1 MLVTARLRMTPR
13 GMAGSRTMD
22 AAEISRA
29 LTPVPGQERYV
40 RRRFWRKVL
49 RTLGRVPF
57 VDQAIAAYYAAIDPA
72 TPRYAKGM
80 LMAALAYFIMPA
92 DTIPDVLA
100 VLGFTDDAA
109 VLIMAVKMM
118 SAHIKPEHVQ
128 RARAFLD
135 EQA

>member
-1 MLVTARLRMTPR
+1 
-13 GMAGSRTMD
+13 MD
-22 AAEISRA
+22 ASEVSRA

-109 VLIMAVKMM
+109 VLIMAVKML

>member
-1 MLVTARLRMTPR
+1 MVVTALLRMR
-13 GMAGSRTMD
+13 REEMAGSRAMD
-22 AAEISRA
+22 PAEISRA
-29 LTPVPGQERYV
+29 LTPLPGHERYV

-57 VDQAIAAYYAAIDPA
+57 IDQAIAAYYAAIDPA

-80 LMAALAYFIMPA
+80 LMAALAYFILPA

-100 VLGFTDDAA
+100 VLGFSDDAA
-109 VLIMAVKMM
+109 VLFMAVKTL

-128 RARAFLD
+128 HARAFLE

>member
-29 LTPVPGQERYV
+29 LTPVAGQERYV

-92 DTIPDVLA
+92 DMIPDMLA
-100 VLGFTDDAA
+100 GLGFTDDAT
-109 VLIMAVKMM
+109 VLLMAVKTL
-118 SAHIKPEHVQ
+118 SANIKPEHVQ

-135 EQA
+135 EQT

>member
-1 MLVTARLRMTPR
+1 
-13 GMAGSRTMD
+13 MD
-22 AAEISRA
+22 AAEVSRA
-29 LTPVPGQERYV
+29 LTPLPGQERYV

-57 VDQAIAAYYAAIDPA
+57 MDQAIAAYYAAIDPA

-80 LMAALAYFIMPA
+80 LMAALAYFILPA
-92 DTIPDVLA
+92 DAIPDVLA
-100 VLGFTDDAA
+100 VLGFSDDAA
-109 VLIMAVKMM
+109 VLIMAVKTL

-135 EQA
+135 ERA